1 MTPIPLDDLTLDAI
15 EHALGASLTYEN
27 GDYDNPI
34 VVGADF
40 TLPKLLDFLAGQDA
54 TDGHEEDG
62 MWICHQPSFSQKD
75 LIRALVNEVRELRA
89 RVAT

>member
-1 MTPIPLDDLTLDAI
+1 
-15 EHALGASLTYEN
+15 
-27 GDYDNPI
+27 
-34 VVGADF
+34 
-40 TLPKLLDFLAGQDA
+40 
-54 TDGHEEDG
+54 